1 MPGGPVIVRGGAKE
15 LCVNRV
21 EACWDEDGVAFP
33 RLVPLS
39 VLVVVVAGLL
49 QWLVPVDLLSD
60 LELVED
66 IDWVWPAGVGLLLGF
81 GGLTLSFAGHG
92 ALARQGAD
100 VKTGRPASALV
111 VDGIFQWTRNP
122 AYLGVLIA
130 LAGIAI
136 ALSLDWLLMLIV
148 PLSLFLDAALVR
160 PEELQLAQR
169 FGKAYQ
175 VYARRAPRYLFIH

>member
-1 MPGGPVIVRGGAKE
+1 M
-15 LCVNRV
+15 NRV

-66 IDWVWPAGVGLLLGF
+66 IDWVWPAGFGLLLGF
-81 GGLTLSFAGHG
+81 GGLTLSFAGHV

-100 VKTGRPASALV
+100 VKTGQPASALV
-111 VDGIFQWTRNP
+111 VDGIYQWTRNP

-136 ALSLDWLLMLIV
+136 VLSLDWLLILIV

-169 FGKAYQ
+169 FGNAYQ